1 MENNIFFLQLLSHY
15 TLKNIIFN
23 IGINYMNKKDIQN
36 IRLKKMIFIW
46 NALDNGWAVSKI
58 NSNIYQFKQKHN
70 EIGKKI
76 NLNITLLD
84 FVESNLNINKI
95 IKENI

>member
-1 MENNIFFLQLLSHY
+1 
-15 TLKNIIFN
+15 
-23 IGINYMNKKDIQN
+23 MNKTEIQN

-46 NALDNGWAVSKI
+46 NALDNGWTVSKI
-58 NSNIYQFKQKHN
+58 NSNIYQFKQKHS